1 MLGFFAVAFLSFS
14 CCGGVVGAMRPDART
29 GTHAQAGTPFA
40 SAEGRLTGAYQD
52 NVDAAFVCLVLERGG
67 NFQYA
72 FIKTN
77 DTVGVL
83 KEVQPLVGRY
93 VSVSGTEKIPEAYN
107 RVVTRRQIMVPS
119 LDRVRTVSG
128 EDADMFAAAAI
139 DGDPP
144 SFDELAA
151 PSPRKTAGT
160 VTARW
165 QNKIM
170 LMNSAGESLIAELR
184 DGIPLPAIGTA
195 IEVAGM
201 PVTDLY
207 RIHLAESVWRPS
219 SAESVKPPDAVSVT
233 LDDLFKSKGSGKFI
247 MNPLF
252 FGRTLAVTGF
262 LREFVTDERGAKR
275 LLLEDEGFTVQIDYS
290 NAPEASKTEIGSLVS
305 ATGVCVLDSDFW
317 RPSLPFPRNKS
328 LFLVARAPEDIVLV
342 KRSPW
347 WTPAKFVVAASAMG
361 GLIVLILFW
370 NAALRVLVERKSRE
384 VVKVQARKLVS
395 ELRIAERTRLAAD
408 LHDSLSQN
416 LTAIG
421 YQVSTA
427 RNTLGGKDPATTGCL
442 DAVAKM
448 IRSCRTDLRRCLWDL
463 RSDVLDEPSF
473 AEAIRK
479 TVAPVAGAASVAVRF
494 AGPRTAISDSTAH
507 GVLNAVRELVSN
519 VVCHGEA
526 SKIRIAGEVRS
537 GSLCVSVRDDGC
549 GFDPASRPGHAEG
562 HFGLDGIMER
572 IERLGGTFEIK
583 SAPGKGTKTTIQI
596 QGKSNE

>member
-1 MLGFFAVAFLSFS
+1 MHKAIVSIFFAVFAAAASAS
-14 CCGGVVGAMRPDART
+14 GVEM
-29 GTHAQAGTPFA
+29 PFV

-52 NVDAAFVCLVLERGG
+52 TVDAAFVCLVLERGG

-77 DTVGVL
+77 DTASVL
-83 KEVQPLVGRY
+83 KNLQPLVGRH
-93 VSVSGTEKIPEAYN
+93 VSVSGYEKIPEAFN
-107 RVVTRRQIMVPS
+107 RAVTRRQIMIPS
-119 LDRVRTVSG
+119 LDDVRAASG
-128 EDADMFAAAAI
+128 GNADMFAVASI
-139 DGDPP
+139 DGNPP
-144 SFDELAA
+144 SFDELSA
-151 PSPRKTAGT
+151 PSPRKAAGT

-170 LMNSAGESLIAELR
+170 LLRPSGESLIAELR
-184 DGIPLPAIGTA
+184 DGIQLPSIGES
-195 IEVAGM
+195 IEAAGM

-207 RIHLAESVWRPS
+207 RIHLAESVWRKS
-219 SAESVKPPDAVSVT
+219 SAEPMKLEEAVPVT
-233 LDDLFKSKGSGKFI
+233 LAYLFKSKGSGKFI
-247 MNPLF
+247 MNPIL
-252 FGRTLAVTGF
+252 FGRALTVTGF
-262 LREFVTDERGAKR
+262 LREFVTDERGSKR
-275 LLLEDEGFTVQIDYS
+275 LLLENEGFTVQIDCS
-290 NAPEASKTEIGSLVS
+290 NAPEASCTEIGSLIS
-305 ATGVCVLDSDFW
+305 ATGVCVLDSGFW

-328 LFLVARAPEDIVLV
+328 LFLVARRPDDIVLL
-342 KRSPW
+342 KRPPW
-347 WTPAKFVVAASAMG
+347 WTPAKFIVAVSAMG
-361 GLIVLILFW
+361 GFIVLILLW

-384 VVKVQARKLVS
+384 VVKIQARKLVS

-408 LHDSLSQN
+408 LHDSFSQN

-463 RSDVLDEPSF
+463 RSDVLDEPDF

-479 TVAPVAGAASVAVRF
+479 TLAPVAGAASVTVRF

-519 VVCHGEA
+519 AVRHGEA
-526 SKIRIAGEVRS
+526 AKIRIAGEVRS
-537 GSLCVSVRDDGC
+537 GTLRISVRDDGC
-549 GFDPASRPGHAEG
+549 GFDPANRPGQAEG
-562 HFGLDGIMER
+562 HFGLDGIAER

-583 SAPGKGTKTTIQI
+583 SAPGKGTKATIQI
-596 QGKSNE
+596 

>member
-1 MLGFFAVAFLSFS
+1 MHKAIVSIFFTILAATASAS
-14 CCGGVVGAMRPDART
+14 GVEM
-29 GTHAQAGTPFA
+29 PFV

-52 NVDAAFVCLVLERGG
+52 TVDAAFVCLVLERGG

-77 DTVGVL
+77 DTASVL
-83 KEVQPLVGRY
+83 KDLQPLVGRH
-93 VSVSGTEKIPEAYN
+93 VSVSGYEKIPEAFN
-107 RVVTRRQIMVPS
+107 RAVTRRQIMIPS
-119 LDRVRTVSG
+119 FDDVRAASG
-128 EDADMFAAAAI
+128 GNSDMFAVASI
-139 DGDPP
+139 DGSPP
-144 SFDELAA
+144 SFDELSA
-151 PSPRKTAGT
+151 PSPRKATGT

-170 LMNSAGESLIAELR
+170 LLRPSGESLIAELR
-184 DGIPLPAIGTA
+184 DGIQLPSIGES
-195 IEVAGM
+195 IEAAGM

-207 RIHLAESVWRPS
+207 RIHLAESVWRKS
-219 SAESVKPPDAVSVT
+219 SAEPMKPEEAVPVT
-233 LDDLFKSKGSGKFI
+233 LAYLFKSKGSGKFI
-247 MNPLF
+247 MNPIL
-252 FGRTLAVTGF
+252 FGRALTVTGF
-262 LREFVTDERGAKR
+262 LREFVTDERGSKR
-275 LLLEDEGFTVQIDYS
+275 LLLENEGFTVQIDCS
-290 NAPEASKTEIGSLVS
+290 NAPEASCTEIGSLVS
-305 ATGVCVLDSDFW
+305 ATGVCVLDSGFW

-328 LFLVARAPEDIVLV
+328 LFLVARRPDDIVLLE
-342 KRSPW
+342 RPPW
-347 WTPAKFVVAASAMG
+347 WTPAKFIVAVSAMG
-361 GLIVLILFW
+361 GFIVLILLW

-384 VVKVQARKLVS
+384 VVKIQARKLVS

-408 LHDSLSQN
+408 LHDSFSQN

-463 RSDVLDEPSF
+463 RSDVLDEPDF

-479 TVAPVAGAASVAVRF
+479 TLAPVAGAASVTVRF

-519 VVCHGEA
+519 AVRHGEA
-526 SKIRIAGEVRS
+526 AKIRIAGEVRS
-537 GSLCVSVRDDGC
+537 GTLRISVRDDGC
-549 GFDPASRPGHAEG
+549 GFDPTNRPGQAEG
-562 HFGLDGIMER
+562 HFGLDGIAER

-583 SAPGKGTKTTIQI
+583 SAPGKGTKATIQI
-596 QGKSNE
+596 

>member
-1 MLGFFAVAFLSFS
+1 MHKAIVSIFFAVFAAAASAS
-14 CCGGVVGAMRPDART
+14 GVEM
-29 GTHAQAGTPFA
+29 PFV

-52 NVDAAFVCLVLERGG
+52 TVDAAFVCLVLERGG

-77 DTVGVL
+77 DTASVL
-83 KEVQPLVGRY
+83 KDLQPLVGRH
-93 VSVSGTEKIPEAYN
+93 VSVSGYEKIPEAFN
-107 RVVTRRQIMVPS
+107 RAVTRRQIMIPS
-119 LDRVRTVSG
+119 FDDVRAASG
-128 EDADMFAAAAI
+128 ANADMFAVASI
-139 DGDPP
+139 DGSPP
-144 SFDELAA
+144 SFDELSA
-151 PSPRKTAGT
+151 PSPRKATGT

-170 LMNSAGESLIAELR
+170 LLRPSGESLIAELR
-184 DGIPLPAIGTA
+184 DGIQLPSIGES
-195 IEVAGM
+195 IEAAGM

-207 RIHLAESVWRPS
+207 RIHLAESVWRKS
-219 SAESVKPPDAVSVT
+219 SAEPMKLEEAVPVT
-233 LDDLFKSKGSGKFI
+233 LAYLFKSKGSGKFI
-247 MNPLF
+247 MNPIL
-252 FGRTLAVTGF
+252 FGRALTVTGF

-275 LLLEDEGFTVQIDYS
+275 LLLENEGFTVQIDCS
-290 NAPEASKTEIGSLVS
+290 NAPDASCTEIGSLVS
-305 ATGVCVLDSDFW
+305 ATGVCVLDSGFW

-328 LFLVARAPEDIVLV
+328 LFLVARRPDDIVLL
-342 KRSPW
+342 KRPPW
-347 WTPAKFVVAASAMG
+347 WTPAKFIVAVSAMG
-361 GLIVLILFW
+361 GFIVLILLW

-384 VVKVQARKLVS
+384 VVKIQARKLVS

-408 LHDSLSQN
+408 LHDSFSQN

-463 RSDVLDEPSF
+463 RSDVLDAPDF

-479 TVAPVAGAASVAVRF
+479 TLAPVAGAASVVVRF

-519 VVCHGEA
+519 AVRHGEA
-526 SKIRIAGEVRS
+526 AKIRIAGEVRS
-537 GSLCVSVRDDGC
+537 GTLRISVRDDGC
-549 GFDPASRPGHAEG
+549 GFDPANRPGQAEG
-562 HFGLDGIMER
+562 HFGLDGIAER

-583 SAPGKGTKTTIQI
+583 SAPGKGTKATIQI
-596 QGKSNE
+596 

>member
-1 MLGFFAVAFLSFS
+1 MLKTFFSILGAVLSAVAFATS
-14 CCGGVVGAMRPDART
+14 GEM
-29 GTHAQAGTPFA
+29 PFT

-52 NVDAAFVCLVLERGG
+52 NVDAGFVCLVLERDG

-72 FIKTN
+72 FVKTN
-77 DTVGVL
+77 DTASVL
-83 KEVQPLVGRY
+83 KDLQPLVGRM
-93 VSVSGTEKIPEAYN
+93 VSVSGYEKIPYDFN
-107 RVVTRRQIMVPS
+107 RAVTKRQIMIPS
-119 LDRVRTVSG
+119 LDDVKALSA
-128 EDADMFAAAAI
+128 EDADMFAVASI
-139 DGDPP
+139 DDNPP
-144 SFDELAA
+144 SFDELSA
-151 PSPRKTAGT
+151 PSPRKAAGT

-170 LMNSAGESLIAELR
+170 LLKSSGESLIAELR
-184 DGIPLPAIGTA
+184 DGIPLPSIGES
-195 IEVAGM
+195 IEAAGI

-207 RIHLAESVWRPS
+207 RIHLAESVWRKS
-219 SAESVKPPDAVSVT
+219 SAEGAKPGESVSVA
-233 LDDLFKSKGSGKFI
+233 LADLFKSKGSGKFI

-252 FGRTLAVTGF
+252 FGRVLTVTGF
-262 LREFVTDERGAKR
+262 LREFVTDERGVKR
-275 LLLEDEGFTVQIDYS
+275 LLLENDGFTVQIDYS
-290 NAPEASKTEIGSLVS
+290 NAPKASNTEIGSLVS
-305 ATGVCVLDSDFW
+305 ATGVCVLDSGFW

-328 LFLVARAPEDIVLV
+328 LFLVARGPDDIVLLE
-342 KRSPW
+342 RPPW
-347 WTPAKFVVAASAMG
+347 WTPAKFIVAIIAMG
-361 GLIVLILFW
+361 GFIVLILLW

-384 VVKVQARKLVS
+384 VLKSQARKLVS

-421 YQVSTA
+421 YQVSIA
-427 RNTLGGKDPATTGCL
+427 RNTLGGEDPATTGCL

-479 TVAPVAGAASVAVRF
+479 TVAPVAKAVSVAVRF

-519 VVCHGEA
+519 AVRHGEA
-526 SKIRIAGEVRS
+526 SKIRIAGEVRNGTLS
-537 GSLCVSVRDDGC
+537 VSVRDDGC
-549 GFDPASRPGHAEG
+549 GFDPANRPGQAEG
-562 HFGLDGIMER
+562 HFGLDGIAER

-583 SAPGKGTKTTIQI
+583 SAPGKETKATIRI
-596 QGKSNE
+596 

>member
-1 MLGFFAVAFLSFS
+1 MKRGKVFSFILIAFSVAALWASDA
-14 CCGGVVGAMRPDART
+14 AMPY
-29 GTHAQAGTPFA
+29 A
-40 SAEGRLTGAYQD
+40 SATGRLTGAYQD
-52 NVDAAFVCLVLERGG
+52 NVDAAFVCLVLESGG

-72 FIKTN
+72 FMKTN
-77 DTVGVL
+77 DTASVL
-83 KEVQPLVGRY
+83 KDLQGFVGRN
-93 VSVSGTEKIPEAYN
+93 VSVRGFEKIPEGFN
-107 RVVTRRQIMVPS
+107 RAVTRRQIMIPS
-119 LDRVRTVSG
+119 LDCVRAASG
-128 EDADMFAAAAI
+128 EDADMFAVESI
-139 DGDPP
+139 DANPP
-144 SFDELAA
+144 SFDELSA

-170 LMNSAGESLIAELR
+170 LLRSSGESLVAEIR
-184 DGIPLPAIGTA
+184 DGIRLPSIGEA
-195 IEVAGM
+195 VEVTGI

-207 RIHLAESVWRPS
+207 RIHLAESVWRRS
-219 SAESVKPPDAVSVT
+219 SEERMKPESPVSVT
-233 LDDLFKSKGSGKFI
+233 LADLFRSKGGGGFI

-252 FGRTLAVTGF
+252 FGRVVALTGF
-262 LREFVTDERGAKR
+262 LREFVTDERGGKR
-275 LLLEDEGFTVQIDYS
+275 LLLESEGFTLQVDYS
-290 NAPEASKTEIGSLVS
+290 NAPEASGAEIGSFISV
-305 ATGVCVLDSDFW
+305 AGVCVLDSDFW
-317 RPSLPFPRNKS
+317 RPSMPFPRNKS

-342 KRSPW
+342 KRPPW

-384 VVKVQARKLVS
+384 VVKIQARKLAS

-421 YQVSTA
+421 YQVSSA

-494 AGPRTAISDSTAH
+494 AGQRSAISDSTAH
-507 GVLNAVRELVSN
+507 GVLNAVRELVTN
-519 VVCHGEA
+519 AVRHGSA
-526 SKIRIAGEVRS
+526 GKIRIAGEVRN
-537 GSLCVSVRDDGC
+537 GSLRVSVRDDGS
-549 GFDPASRPGHAEG
+549 GFDLASRPGQAEG

-572 IERLGGTFEIK
+572 IEKLGGTFEIM
-583 SAPGKGTKTTIQI
+583 SEPGKGTKATIQI
-596 QGKSNE
+596 QAKSNE